1 MQASQRTS
9 VRTGV
14 ITLVNL
20 QIHPL
25 IAVARAPV
33 GFEKETAFVR
43 ENIRFDFKN
52 AW

>member
-1 MQASQRTS
+1 MQASQRTP

-14 ITLVNL
+14 VALVKL
-20 QIHPL
+20 QVHPV